1 MKNITIKE
9 ITTNPKLLSQYTRLD
24 VQSMLDSSD
33 SKEELK
39 ERFSDMFKTYLK
51 MDSADHV
58 FLLVAYYMDNSLDY
72 EYYVASGVM
81 ELLKDEESSAELS
94 EDMLAKLKIFTAIV
108 GYQLQ
113 GENITIEMDNEE
125 NNYHEFQVDPDDQ
138 EDVDMIGEQDGIDFG
153 GSGF

>member
-58 FLLVAYYMDNSLDY
+58 FLLVAYYMDNELDY

-113 GENITIEMDNEE
+113 GENITIERDHEE

>member
-9 ITTNPKLLSQYTRLD
+9 ITTNPKLLSQYTRQD
-24 VQSMLDSSD
+24 VQTMLDSSD

-51 MDSADHV
+51 MGSADDV
-58 FLLVAYYMDNSLDY
+58 FLLVAYYMDNELDY

-94 EDMLAKLKIFTAIV
+94 EDMLAKLKIFTGVV
-108 GYQLQ
+108 GYQLL
-113 GENITIEMDNEE
+113 GENITIERDHEE
-125 NNYHEFQVDPDDQ
+125 NNYHEFQVDPDFNI
-138 EDVDMIGEQDGIDFG
+138 EISIYRR
-153 GSGF
+153 